1 MAGAEL
7 LKMYDVVFLISFIEH
22 IRSLRFLTANSS
34 KVPRLL
40 TSYLFPIS
48 LGSQLS
54 TSFQV
59 ETVRQLIL
67 ITFSREIWSTN
78 LSIITISCIDMLSIQ

>member
-40 TSYLFPIS
+40 TS
-48 LGSQLS
+48 
-54 TSFQV
+54 
-59 ETVRQLIL
+59 
-67 ITFSREIWSTN
+67 
-78 LSIITISCIDMLSIQ
+78 